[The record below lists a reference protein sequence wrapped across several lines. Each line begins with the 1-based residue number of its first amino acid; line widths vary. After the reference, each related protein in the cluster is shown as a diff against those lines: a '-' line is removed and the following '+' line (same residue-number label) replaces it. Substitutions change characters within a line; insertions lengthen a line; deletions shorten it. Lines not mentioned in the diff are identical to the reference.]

1 MGDER
6 GSQFAVIRR
15 LRPNWLAEHHNVSGI
30 ACAATAVLIAYIADG
45 TRTIRAG
52 SGGIM
57 LLNHAPLIVA
67 EQFETLETLYPRRID
82 LGLGRAPE
90 TDMLTSRAL
99 RRALET
105 DASTFA
111 DACWNFDIIPKMW
124 KGGAGCPRNSRRRPA
139 GSTVYSGFELIRG
152 SGVGHVRLALCV
164 RFTMIRNRSL
174 ATILAVKRMFQSG
187 RSSSIRYA
195 GPSQLAPSTNGNI
208 PSRRW
213 LSFLM
218 KVPSSLLRA
227 SKQRYS
233 RCRADANSCV
243 RPFRGVAAAFS
254 NNAQDSRRFASGSRI
269 CHFPGRMPV
278 GRSHLIS
285 ASQA

>member
-1 MGDER
+1 M
-6 GSQFAVIRR
+6 
-15 LRPNWLAEHHNVSGI
+15 SGI

-67 EQFETLETLYPRRID
+67 EQFGTLETLYPRRID

-99 RRALET
+99 RRALE
-105 DASTFA
+105 AHAPTFA
-111 DACWNFDIIPKMW
+111 DACWNFDIIPKDVE
-124 KGGAGCPRNSRRRPA
+124 GGRAVRAIPGRPA

-152 SGVGHVRLALCV
+152 SGVGHVRLVLCV

-195 GPSQLAPSTNGNI
+195 GPSPQLAPSTNGNI

-218 KVPSSLLRA
+218 KVPSSLLGT

-254 NNAQDSRRFASGSRI
+254 NNAQDSRRFRIRITDMPFSWPYASRTIG
-269 CHFPGRMPV
+269 
-278 GRSHLIS
+278 SHLCFAGLNACDIGR
-285 ASQA
+285 

>member
-1 MGDER
+1 M
-6 GSQFAVIRR
+6 
-15 LRPNWLAEHHNVSGI
+15 SGI
-30 ACAATAVLIAYIADG
+30 ASAATAVLIAYIADG

-124 KGGAGCPRNSRRRPA
+124 KGAGCPRNFGRR
-139 GSTVYSGFELIRG
+139 L
-152 SGVGHVRLALCV
+152 VGCPFWVRAY
-164 RFTMIRNRSL
+164 
-174 ATILAVKRMFQSG
+174 QG
-187 RSSSIRYA
+187 H
-195 GPSQLAPSTNGNI
+195 
-208 PSRRW
+208 
-213 LSFLM
+213 
-218 KVPSSLLRA
+218 
-227 SKQRYS
+227 
-233 RCRADANSCV
+233 RCRPC
-243 RPFRGVAAAFS
+243 
-254 NNAQDSRRFASGSRI
+254 
-269 CHFPGRMPV
+269 
-278 GRSHLIS
+278 
-285 ASQA
+285 